1 LYARKAKS
9 EIMTTRKKEN
19 FNKNTIPEQS
29 QQGNKTASSIA
40 NQTVPSER
48 ISYSIAHFI
57 PGRIR
62 FRIPRLSKDST
73 YAEKLKQVMEL
84 DSRVTKVRVNSTA
97 ASIVIDYS
105 TEIIKDEQMRSHL
118 VHLIQTAPNI
128 VVPTGVTAKSIAGTI
143 FDAIIH
149 LIDTTRNINQAR
161 NAIKY
166 QRFRTNT
173 WERVLS
179 TTRNIIKRLKSATMF
194 ILPNK
199 RWQKR
204 SQPEDVSLQP
214 LKLQVVGEGEL

>member
-1 LYARKAKS
+1 
-9 EIMTTRKKEN
+9 MTTRKKEN

-29 QQGNKTASSIA
+29 QQANKTASSIA
-40 NQTVPSER
+40 NQMPSER

-84 DSRVTKVRVNSTA
+84 DSNVTKVRVNPAA

-105 TEIIKDEQMRSHL
+105 TEIIKDEPMRSHL
-118 VHLIQTAPNI
+118 VHLIQAAPNI

-149 LIDTTRNINQAR
+149 LIDTTRNINQAH

-173 WERVLS
+173 WERLLS
-179 TTRNIIKRLKSATMF
+179 TTRNIMKRLKSATMF

-199 RWQKR
+199 RWQKH
-204 SQPEDVSLQP
+204 SKPEDMSLQP
-214 LKLQVVGEGEL
+214 LKLQAVGEGDL